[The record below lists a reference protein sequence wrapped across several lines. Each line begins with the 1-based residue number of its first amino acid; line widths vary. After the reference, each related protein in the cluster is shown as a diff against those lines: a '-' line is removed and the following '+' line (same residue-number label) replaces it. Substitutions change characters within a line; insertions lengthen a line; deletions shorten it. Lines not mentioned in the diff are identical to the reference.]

1 MLIGLLGACAKPET
15 TTEAQSST
23 KSSMKDVFKSST
35 GSANVKGTVSK
46 VDVDAAMG
54 ESMCMTDI
62 ANLRFEEIKV
72 TYAEKDKSDKEQVPV
87 KNASTQ
93 LPTNPSK
100 KIILYSGG
108 DQPYCPDDLVYLR
121 SEGGETFLI
130 LKPDYKPKKK
140 QKFAASEVM
149 WRKSN
154 GDVVRRKSF
163 YWVTPRN
170 RDPDNIFWLKY
181 SSKFDIKLVLDR
193 PVTTWQDLL
202 SATIEDV
209 KEDDYGKRD
218 ILKIDNTWYF
228 TALNPIEENAI
239 TGTKMGGE

>member
-1 MLIGLLGACAKPET
+1 
-15 TTEAQSST
+15 
-23 KSSMKDVFKSST
+23 
-35 GSANVKGTVSK
+35 
-46 VDVDAAMG
+46 
-54 ESMCMTDI
+54 
-62 ANLRFEEIKV
+62 
-72 TYAEKDKSDKEQVPV
+72 
-87 KNASTQ
+87 
-93 LPTNPSK
+93 
-100 KIILYSGG
+100 
-108 DQPYCPDDLVYLR
+108 
-121 SEGGETFLI
+121 
-130 LKPDYKPKKK
+130 
-140 QKFAASEVM
+140 M

-170 RDPDNIFWLKY
+170 RDPDNIFWVKY

-193 PVTTWQDLL
+193 PVTSWQDLL

-209 KEDDYGKRD
+209 EEDDYGKRD